1 MVFRTSISYLS
12 RLESLAIAT
21 RKMPNGKRK
30 SGFCRSE
37 DAKTA
42 MARSIS
48 PKIPTQL
55 FDQKNIHSPSETHD
69 RRIFG
74 EQDLQAKRRS
84 IRPAASWREGAM
96 WGHSFP
102 KCAVCGRFLQ
112 PMLGGSR
119 IVYYLCML
127 ETCGKRHA
135 LPFTQTT

>member
-96 WGHSFP
+96 W
-102 KCAVCGRFLQ
+102 AIRFQNALFAADFLKA
-112 PMLGGSR
+112 MLGGPR
-119 IVYYLCML
+119 IIYYLCML